1 MYVPK
6 RRHSHLRLWSLLYLP
21 SSSISIPCSFF
32 VWGISLER
40 CGLDLSK
47 EEVARSRTKGRG
59 MAHRISI
66 VCGEEVEEERFF
78 RYQISLISAAAEA
91 EAIVTATAKE
101 EEEGDDN
108 LQAAGEG
115 SGFNPILVQ
124 TRRAV
129 GEVRVGWGEI

>member
-1 MYVPK
+1 
-6 RRHSHLRLWSLLYLP
+6 
-21 SSSISIPCSFF
+21 
-32 VWGISLER
+32 
-40 CGLDLSK
+40 
-47 EEVARSRTKGRG
+47 

-108 LQAAGEG
+108 LQAGEA
-115 SGFNPILVQ
+115 
-124 TRRAV
+124 RV
-129 GEVRVGWGEI
+129 GEI

>member
-1 MYVPK
+1 
-6 RRHSHLRLWSLLYLP
+6 
-21 SSSISIPCSFF
+21 
-32 VWGISLER
+32 
-40 CGLDLSK
+40 
-47 EEVARSRTKGRG
+47 

-78 RYQISLISAAAEA
+78 RYQISLISAAAAAAEA